1 MYTVT
6 IQCASLTELQALIA
20 QLGGEAPKT
29 TAPKS
34 APKATTST
42 PASPLEEKSEPA
54 DTTPEEAKADAA
66 PSGNS
71 QGLDAAAFAK
81 IGMGFAKECGDQGA
95 KLKAIWADFKTK
107 DGGPI
112 TRLGEVQESD
122 YDAFLEK
129 IEEAKLA

>member
-6 IQCASLTELQALIA
+6 IQCATLTELQALIA

-34 APKATTST
+34 TKTTST
-42 PASPLEEKSEPA
+42 PVSPPEEKSAPA
-54 DTTPEEAKADAA
+54 DTTPEPQKAD
-66 PSGNS
+66 GNS

-81 IGMGFAKECGDQGA
+81 IGMAFAKERGDQGA

-107 DGGPI
+107 DGSPI